1 MPQPKTYEQMKK
13 HRFNIFPEAKAE
25 DYSRLRDD
33 IIENGFDESQPVTI
47 YEGEILDGWN
57 RQKACNEIG
66 IKPTY
71 TTFRGTHGEAIAF
84 VMRTNKRRNLNSGQ
98 WATVAADAEDLMQ
111 VIAEATDEERRSMQS
126 ASLRET
132 NAQKAMLAVGKMDS
146 VCDKNLSQTI
156 NRNEH
161 KNSTPTKAAE
171 LFNTNRTYVNQAVK
185 MKQTAPEVFERV
197 KAGTM
202 TMQDGMKAVRA
213 IPTDPWA
220 DDETE
225 RKAAVESGRA
235 VIANQQRDKN
245 LIAWA
250 EKNGKAARIDRGSVF
265 GNPFVLDQDGNR
277 DEVCDAYKEHYLPN
291 KPSIMKA
298 LPSLAGKVL
307 ICHCYPQR
315 CHGESLIDL
324 IDSK

>member
-1 MPQPKTYEQMKK
+1 MKK

-71 TTFRGTHGEAIAF
+71 TTFRGSDGDAIAF

-98 WATVAADAEDLMQ
+98 WATVAADAEDLMAA
-111 VIAEATDEERRSMQS
+111 IAEEVEKEKAQRVSEARQAEVTQKIVQPAQPRQE
-126 ASLRET
+126 RET
-132 NAQKAMLAVGKMDS
+132 A
-146 VCDKNLSQTI
+146 
-156 NRNEH
+156 H
-161 KNSTPTKAAE
+161 KAAE

-185 MKQTAPEVFERV
+185 MKQAAPEVFEKV

-213 IPTDPWA
+213 IPTDPWG

-225 RKAAVESGRA
+225 RKAVVESGRS

-265 GNPFVLDQDGNR
+265 GNPFVLDQDGTR
-277 DEVCDAYKEHYLPN
+277 DEVCDAYKGHYLPH
-291 KPSIMKA
+291 KPSIIKA

>member
-1 MPQPKTYEQMKK
+1 MKK

-71 TTFRGTHGEAIAF
+71 TTFRGSDGDAIAF

-98 WATVAADAEDLMQ
+98 WATVAADADDLLA
-111 VIAEATDEERRSMQS
+111 VIAEQVETERIEKQKK
-126 ASLRET
+126 
-132 NAQKAMLAVGKMDS
+132 NAANQHQEPS
-146 VCDKNLSQTI
+146 VKKLTEPRDD
-156 NRNEH
+156 
-161 KNSTPTKAAE
+161 NSSRTQAKAAE

-185 MKQTAPEVFERV
+185 MKQAAPEVFEKV

-213 IPTDPWA
+213 IPTDPWG

-225 RKAAVESGRA
+225 RKAAVESGRS

-265 GNPFVLDQDGNR
+265 GNPFVLDQDGTR
-277 DEVCDAYKEHYLPN
+277 DEVCDAYKDHYLPH
-291 KPSIMKA
+291 KPSIIKA

-315 CHGESLIDL
+315 CHGESLINL

>member
-1 MPQPKTYEQMKK
+1 MKK

-71 TTFRGTHGEAIAF
+71 TTFRGSDGDAIAF

-98 WATVAADAEDLMQ
+98 WATVAADAEDLMAA
-111 VIAEATDEERRSMQS
+111 IAAEAEKNVGGRPKKRPEPEPIELQ
-126 ASLRET
+126 
-132 NAQKAMLAVGKMDS
+132 QKIVAVS
-146 VCDKNLSQTI
+146 S
-156 NRNEH
+156 NRNV
-161 KNSTPTKAAE
+161 TDTKAAE

-185 MKQTAPEVFERV
+185 MKQAAPEVFEKV

-213 IPTDPWA
+213 IPTDPWG

-225 RKAAVESGRA
+225 RKAAVESGRS

-265 GNPFVLDQDGNR
+265 GNPFVLDQDGTR
-277 DEVCDAYKEHYLPN
+277 DDVCDAYKDHYLPH
-291 KPSIMKA
+291 KPSIIKA

>member
-1 MPQPKTYEQMKK
+1 MKK

-71 TTFRGTHGEAIAF
+71 TTFRGSDGDAIAF

-98 WATVAADAEDLMQ
+98 WATVAADAEDLMAA
-111 VIAEATDEERRSMQS
+111 IAAEAEKNVGGRPKKRPEPEPIELQ
-126 ASLRET
+126 
-132 NAQKAMLAVGKMDS
+132 QKIVAVS
-146 VCDKNLSQTI
+146 S
-156 NRNEH
+156 NRNV
-161 KNSTPTKAAE
+161 TDTKAAE

-185 MKQTAPEVFERV
+185 MKQAAPEVFEKV

-213 IPTDPWA
+213 IPTDPWG

-225 RKAAVESGRA
+225 RKAAVESGRS

-265 GNPFVLDQDGNR
+265 GNPFVLDQDGTR
-277 DEVCDAYKEHYLPN
+277 DEVCDAYRDHYLPH
-291 KPSIMKA
+291 KPSIINA

-315 CHGESLIDL
+315 CHGESLINL

>member
-1 MPQPKTYEQMKK
+1 MKK

-111 VIAEATDEERRSMQS
+111 VIREQVEREKAERVSEARQADVAQKIVQPAQPKQE
-126 ASLRET
+126 RET
-132 NAQKAMLAVGKMDS
+132 A
-146 VCDKNLSQTI
+146 
-156 NRNEH
+156 H
-161 KNSTPTKAAE
+161 KAAE

-225 RKAAVESGRA
+225 RKESVEAGGT

-265 GNPFVLDQDGNR
+265 GNPFVLDQDGTR
-277 DEVCDAYKEHYLPN
+277 DDVCNAYKDHYLPH
-291 KPSIMKA
+291 KPSIIKA

>member
-98 WATVAADAEDLMQ
+98 WACMAAEADDLLA
-111 VIAEATDEERRSMQS
+111 VIAKQSEEDRKAKIAAARSDETR
-126 ASLRET
+126 
-132 NAQKAMLAVGKMDS
+132 QKIAPSEKDENKTA
-146 VCDKNLSQTI
+146 
-156 NRNEH
+156 
-161 KNSTPTKAAE
+161 TKAAE

-185 MKQTAPEVFERV
+185 MKTAAPEVFEKV
-197 KAGTM
+197 KAGKM
-202 TMQDGMKAVRA
+202 TMQDANKAVRA
-213 IPTDPWA
+213 IPTEPWA
-220 DDETE
+220 GDEKE
-225 RKAAVESGRA
+225 RKAKVESGQA
-235 VIANQQRDKN
+235 VVANQQRDKN

-277 DEVCDAYKEHYLPN
+277 DDVCDAYKEHYLPN